1 MSLGI
6 QYTACSQTAIYV
18 YVKDR
23 GSRENIYKHIL
34 TVQIQV
40 FTVQEIT
47 NPCNVNVM
55 KVRLCGLQVY
65 ADELA
70 VVKLLDKLGAKF
82 KSKILYEKQ
91 DTR

>member
-6 QYTACSQTAIYV
+6 PYTACSQTAIYV

-34 TVQIQV
+34 TVQKQV

-47 NPCNVNVM
+47 NPCNVNAM

>member
-6 QYTACSQTAIYV
+6 PYTACSQTAIYV

-34 TVQIQV
+34 TVQKQV

-47 NPCNVNVM
+47 NPCNVNAM

-65 ADELA
+65 ALA

>member
-6 QYTACSQTAIYV
+6 PYTACSQTAIYV

-47 NPCNVNVM
+47 NPCNVNAM

-65 ADELA
+65 ALA

-82 KSKILYEKQ
+82 KSKILYGKQ

>member
-1 MSLGI
+1 M
-6 QYTACSQTAIYV
+6 
-18 YVKDR
+18 KDQ

-34 TVQIQV
+34 TLYIQV

-47 NPCNVNVM
+47 NPCNVNAM

-65 ADELA
+65 ALA

-82 KSKILYEKQ
+82 KSKILYGKQ

>member
-47 NPCNVNVM
+47 NPCNVNAM
-55 KVRLCGLQVY
+55 KVRLCVLQVY
-65 ADELA
+65 ALA